1 MKYISLLIV
10 FLFTLNCS
18 INKVSNMHGLILI
31 EKKID
36 RIKLNSSNK
45 NDVRLIIGP
54 PSSISKFEDT
64 WFYIERK
71 KTNQSILKLGTK
83 KISKNNILILE
94 FNNLGLVS
102 DKKLLNLNDMNDL
115 KFDESRSASLKKR
128 NFVYNFLSSLRQR
141 VNDPLGVR
149 KKKREKGN

>member
-18 INKVSNMHGLILI
+18 INKVSNIHGLILI

-36 RIKLNSSNK
+36 RIKLNNSNK

-54 PSSISKFEDT
+54 PSSISKFDDT

-102 DKKLLNLNDMNDL
+102 NKKILNLNDMNDL
-115 KFDESRSASLKKR
+115 KIAEKITKKKFGQD
-128 NFVYNFLSSLRQR
+128 NAVYNILTTL
-141 VNDPLGVR
+141 
-149 KKKREKGN
+149 REKINAPTRRKRSGGP